1 MLLEP
6 WYHFELEVPGEC
18 VGRALSDATRMGA
31 EYEPPTM
38 AGDRATLVGRVPAS
52 EVQDY
57 ALEVAAYTVAAGIC
71 TEFAGHAPCHDA
83 ERVRRPPISPRPI
96 CPIRPPVFCSLA
108 PATPSSGTTSPP
120 RRT

>member
-1 MLLEP
+1 M
-6 WYHFELEVPGEC
+6 PGEC

-38 AGDRATLVGRVPAS
+38 AGDRAKLVGRVPAS

-57 ALEVAAYTVAAGIC
+57 ALEVAAYTSGRGHLYL
-71 TEFAGHAPCHDA
+71 EFAGYAACHDA
-83 ERVRRPPISPRPI
+83 ERVIVTAAYEPRPI
-96 CPIRPPVFCSLA
+96 CPTRPIRSFALTAPVTRSN
-108 PATPSSGTTSPP
+108 GTTYPP